1 MCVCVVELPTPK
13 FKGNRFKIL
22 FLIFFQVST
31 RLQREKKW
39 FFVGGGDLG
48 MAASPASAAPTPEG
62 KTRFKVLQSR
72 HLRSQCNARC
82 K

>member
-1 MCVCVVELPTPK
+1 M
-13 FKGNRFKIL
+13 N
-22 FLIFFQVST
+22 
-31 RLQREKKW
+31 
-39 FFVGGGDLG
+39 LG

-72 HLRSQCNARC
+72 HLRSRNARC